1 MSDMHLGTLDMIVLK
16 SGLLVPRGFLHNM
29 QSFGAFYMT
38 CMQSFGAFDMA
49 VLYMGLYT

>member
-29 QSFGAFYMT
+29 QSFGAF
-38 CMQSFGAFDMA
+38 DMA